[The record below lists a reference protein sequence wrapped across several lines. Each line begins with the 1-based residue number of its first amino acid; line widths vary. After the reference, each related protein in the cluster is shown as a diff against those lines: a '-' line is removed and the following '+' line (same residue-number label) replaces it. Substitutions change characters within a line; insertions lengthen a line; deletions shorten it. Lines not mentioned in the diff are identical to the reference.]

1 MSKFVGIFRKQ
12 RGKVGD
18 FVFRKQGNEYIVS
31 ERPPKKGT
39 SMGTRNQSL
48 YRAQWGNLVRF
59 WQAFSDRDKPS
70 FEAATIN
77 VSHFNLFMRANIN
90 GTRVYLTKED
100 VRLGGCVVAP
110 YRVSEGS
117 LPNVPLTYESG
128 GYYASTIQLG
138 ELQIGA
144 NTTLSDFSHAVVQN
158 NNDFEMGDQIAVF
171 IATQIVES
179 VGGLPRVRIQ
189 GYKVELTT
197 EDDLPSEEDATL
209 LSVLMGT
216 GNVSAVDGHLCVA
229 RGDGAVIVHSRKA
242 STGETLVSTQ
252 SFVVNNGILAQ
263 YTSADARLKAAESYG
278 IIDRGDWLTPNGEN
292 EIAAN

>member
-31 ERPPKKGT
+31 EKPPKKGT
-39 SMGTRNQSL
+39 SEGTRNQSM

-59 WQAFSDRDKPS
+59 WQSFSDRDKPS

-77 VSHFNLFMRANIN
+77 VSHFNLYMRANIN
-90 GTRVYLTKED
+90 GTRVYLTKEQ

-110 YRVSEGS
+110 YRISEGS
-117 LPNVPLTYESG
+117 LPVVPLTYESG
-128 GYYASTIQLG
+128 GYYASTINLG
-138 ELQIGA
+138 DLPISA
-144 NTTLSDFSHAVVQN
+144 ATTVQEFSRAVIAN
-158 NNDFEMGDQIAVF
+158 NNDFEIGDQIGVF

-179 VGGLPRVRIQ
+179 VGGLPRVQMQ
-189 GYKVELTT
+189 GYKIELDTNDEVTT
-197 EDDLPSEEDATL
+197 LFDI
-209 LSVLMGT
+209 MGT
-216 GNVSAVDGHLCVA
+216 GNVSGVDGHLCVA
-229 RGDGAVIVHSRKA
+229 RGDGACIVHSRKT

-252 SFVVNNGILAQ
+252 SFVINNAILTQ

-278 IIDRGDWLTPNGEN
+278 IIDRGDWLTPNGQN

>member
-18 FVFRKQGNEYIVS
+18 FVFRKVGYEYIVS
-31 ERPPKKGT
+31 EKPPKKGT
-39 SMGTRNQSL
+39 SMGTQNQAF

-59 WQAFSDRDKPS
+59 WQSFSDRDKPS

-90 GTRVYLTKED
+90 GSRVYLTKEY
-100 VRLGGCVVAP
+100 VRLGACVVAP

-117 LPNVPLTYESG
+117 LPVVPLTYESG
-128 GYYASTIQLG
+128 GFYASTINLG
-138 ELQIGA
+138 DLVINA
-144 NTTLSDFSHAVVQN
+144 DTTLSDFSRAVVLN

-179 VGGLPRVRIQ
+179 VGGMPRVQMQ

-197 EDDLPSEEDATL
+197 EDDMAL
-209 LSVLMGT
+209 LADMMGL
-216 GNVSAVDGHLCVA
+216 GNVSAVSGHLCVA
-229 RGDGAVIVHSRKA
+229 RGDGAVIIHSRKA

-252 SFVVNNGILAQ
+252 SFVVNNAILSQ
-263 YTSADARLKAAESYG
+263 YTNADARLKAAESYG
-278 IIDRGDWLTPNGEN
+278 IIDRGNWLTPNGQN

>member
-1 MSKFVGIFRKQ
+1 MSKFTGIFRKQ

-18 FVFRKQGNEYIVS
+18 FVFRKVGPEYIVS
-31 ERPPKKGT
+31 EKPPKKGT
-39 SMGTRNQSL
+39 SMGTQNQAL

-59 WQAFSDRDKPS
+59 WQSFADRDKPS

-90 GTRVYLTKED
+90 GTRVYLTKEN
-100 VRLGGCVVAP
+100 VRLGACVVAP
-110 YRVSEGS
+110 YRISEGQ
-117 LPNVPLTYESG
+117 LPVVPLTYESG

-138 ELQIGA
+138 DLNLTAGTPIQ
-144 NTTLSDFSHAVVQN
+144 DFSRAVIDN
-158 NNDFEMGDQIAVF
+158 NNDFEVGDQIGVF

-179 VGGLPRVRIQ
+179 VGGMPRVQMQ
-189 GYKVELTT
+189 GYKIELDV
-197 EDDLPSEEDATL
+197 EDDATTLSE
-209 LSVLMGT
+209 VMGLN
-216 GNVSAVDGHLCVA
+216 NVSAVDGHFCVA
-229 RGDGAVIVHSRKA
+229 RGDGACIVHSRKT

-252 SFVVNNGILAQ
+252 SFVVNNAILTQ

-278 IIDRGDWLTPNGEN
+278 IIDRGNWLTPNGQN

>member
-31 ERPPKKGT
+31 EKPPKKGT
-39 SMGTRNQSL
+39 SEGTRNQSM

-59 WQAFSDRDKPS
+59 WQSFSDRDKPS

-90 GTRVYLTKED
+90 GTRVYLTKGD
-100 VRLGGCVVAP
+100 VRLGACVVAP

-117 LPNVPLTYESG
+117 LPVVPLTYESG
-128 GYYASTIQLG
+128 GFYASTINLG
-138 ELQIGA
+138 DLPLAAG
-144 NTTLSDFSHAVVQN
+144 TTVQEFSRAVIAN
-158 NNDFEMGDQIAVF
+158 NNDFEVGDQIGVF

-179 VGGLPRVRIQ
+179 VGGLPRVQMQ
-189 GYKVELTT
+189 GYKIELDVNDEITT
-197 EDDLPSEEDATL
+197 VFDI
-209 LSVLMGT
+209 MGT
-216 GNVSAVDGHLCVA
+216 GNISAVDGHLCVS
-229 RGDGAVIVHSRKA
+229 RGDGAVIVHSRKT
-242 STGETLVSTQ
+242 STGDTLVSTQ
-252 SFVVNNGILAQ
+252 SFVVNNAILTQ
-263 YTSADARLKAAESYG
+263 YTSTDARLKAAESYG
-278 IIDRGDWLTPNGEN
+278 IIDRGNWLTPNGQN

>member
-18 FVFRKQGNEYIVS
+18 FVFRKVGSEYIVS
-31 ERPPKKGT
+31 EKPPKKGT
-39 SMGTRNQSL
+39 SMGTQNQAF

-59 WQAFSDRDKPS
+59 WQSFSDRDKPS

-77 VSHFNLFMRANIN
+77 VSHFNLYMRANIN
-90 GTRVYLTKED
+90 GTRVYLTKDE

-117 LPNVPLTYESG
+117 LPVVPLTYESG

-138 ELQIGA
+138 ELTINA
-144 NTTLSDFSHAVVQN
+144 DTSISEFARAVVSN
-158 NNDFEMGDQIAVF
+158 NNDFQLGDQIAVF

-179 VGGLPRVRIQ
+179 EGGLPRVQMQ
-189 GYKVELTT
+189 GYKVELNT
-197 EDDLPSEEDATL
+197 DDDAAL
-209 LSVLMGT
+209 LRDVMGT
-216 GNVSAVDGHLCVA
+216 GNISSVDGHLCVP

-242 STGETLVSTQ
+242 SSGDTLVSTQ
-252 SFVVNNGILAQ
+252 SFVVNNSILSQ
-263 YTSADARLKAAESYG
+263 YISADARLKAAESYG
-278 IIDRGDWLTPNGEN
+278 IIDRGNWLTPNGEN

>member
-18 FVFRKQGNEYIVS
+18 FVFRKVGPEYIVS
-31 ERPPKKGT
+31 EKPPKKGT
-39 SMGTRNQSL
+39 SEGTLNQSL

-59 WQAFSDRDKPS
+59 WQSFSDRDKPS

-90 GTRVYLTKED
+90 GTRVYLTKEN
-100 VRLGGCVVAP
+100 VRLGACVVAP

-117 LPNVPLTYESG
+117 LPVVPLTYENG

-138 ELQIGA
+138 DLVIG
-144 NTTLSDFSHAVVQN
+144 NETTISQFSRAVVLN
-158 NNDFEMGDQIAVF
+158 NNDFQIGDQIAVF
-171 IATQIVES
+171 IAYQIVES
-179 VGGLPRVRIQ
+179 VGGLPRVQMQ
-189 GYKVELTT
+189 GYKIELDTS
-197 EDDLPSEEDATL
+197 SEEAEVTL
-209 LSVLMGT
+209 VQDVMGI
-216 GNVSAVDGHLCVA
+216 GNISSVDGHLCVA
-229 RGDGAVIVHSRKA
+229 HGDGAVIVHSRKT

-252 SFVVNNGILAQ
+252 SFVVNNAILTQ
-263 YTSADARLKAAESYG
+263 YTNADARLKAAESYG
-278 IIDRGDWLTPNGEN
+278 IIDRGNWLTPNGQN

>member
-18 FVFRKQGNEYIVS
+18 FVFRKVGPEFIVS
-31 ERPPKKGT
+31 EKPPKKGT
-39 SMGTRNQSL
+39 SMGTLNQST

-59 WQAFSDRDKPS
+59 WQSFSDRDKPS

-100 VRLGGCVVAP
+100 VRLGACVVAP

-117 LPNVPLTYESG
+117 LPVVPLTYESG

-138 ELQIGA
+138 DLATVAG
-144 NTTLSDFSHAVVQN
+144 TTISEFSRAVVINNSDFQN
-158 NNDFEMGDQIAVF
+158 GDQIAVF
-171 IATQIVES
+171 IASQIVES
-179 VGGLPRVRIQ
+179 VGGLPRVTMQ
-189 GYKVELTT
+189 GYKIELDT
-197 EDDLPSEEDATL
+197 DDEVTL
-209 LSVLMGT
+209 LTDVMGT
-216 GNVSAVDGHLCVA
+216 GNVSFVDGHLCVA
-229 RGDGAVIVHSRKA
+229 RGDGAVIVHSRKT

-252 SFVVNNGILAQ
+252 SFVVNNAILSQ

-278 IIDRGDWLTPNGEN
+278 IIDRGNWLTPNGQN

>member
-18 FVFRKQGNEYIVS
+18 FVFRKVGPEFIVS
-31 ERPPKKGT
+31 EKPPKKGT
-39 SMGTRNQSL
+39 STGTLNQSV

-59 WQAFSDRDKPS
+59 WQSFTDRDKPS

-100 VRLGGCVVAP
+100 VRLGACVVAP
-110 YRVSEGS
+110 YRISEGQ
-117 LPNVPLTYESG
+117 LPVVPLTHEAG

-138 ELQIGA
+138 DLPISA
-144 NTTLSDFSHAVVQN
+144 ATTVQEFSRAVVAN
-158 NNDFEMGDQIAVF
+158 NNDFEIGDQIGVF
-171 IATQIVES
+171 IASQIVES
-179 VGGLPRVRIQ
+179 VGGLPRVQMQ
-189 GYKVELTT
+189 GYKIELDVDDEVTT
-197 EDDLPSEEDATL
+197 LFNI
-209 LSVLMGT
+209 MGT
-216 GNVSAVDGHLCVA
+216 GNISSVDGHLCVS
-229 RGDGAVIVHSRKA
+229 RGDGAAIVHSRKT

-252 SFVVNNGILAQ
+252 SFVVNNAILTQ

-278 IIDRGDWLTPNGEN
+278 IIDRGNWLTPNGQN

>member
-18 FVFRKQGNEYIVS
+18 FVFRKVGPEYIVS
-31 ERPPKKGT
+31 EKPPKKGT
-39 SMGTRNQSL
+39 SMGTQNQAF

-59 WQAFSDRDKPS
+59 WQTFSDRDKPS

-100 VRLGGCVVAP
+100 VRLGACVVAP

-117 LPNVPLTYESG
+117 LPVVPLTYEAG

-138 ELQIGA
+138 SLTIDADTSVSEFARAIV
-144 NTTLSDFSHAVVQN
+144 SN
-158 NNDFEMGDQIAVF
+158 NNDFQLGDQISVF

-179 VGGLPRVRIQ
+179 VGGLPRVQMQ
-189 GYKVELTT
+189 GYRIELNTN
-197 EDDLPSEEDATL
+197 DDAALVRDM
-209 LSVLMGT
+209 MGT
-216 GNVSAVDGHLCVA
+216 GNISSVDGHLCVS
-229 RGDGAVIVHSRKA
+229 RGDGAVIVHSRKT

-252 SFVVNNGILAQ
+252 SFIVNNALLSE
-263 YTSADARLKAAESYG
+263 YTNEDARLKAAESYG
-278 IIDRGDWLTPNGEN
+278 IIDRGNWLTPNGDN
-292 EIAAN
+292 EIAAF

>member
-18 FVFRKQGNEYIVS
+18 FVFRKVGPEYIVS
-31 ERPPKKGT
+31 EKPPKKGT
-39 SMGTRNQSL
+39 SMGTQNQAF

-59 WQAFSDRDKPS
+59 WQSFSDRDKPS

-90 GTRVYLTKED
+90 GTRVYLTKDE

-117 LPNVPLTYESG
+117 LPVVPLTYESG

-138 ELQIGA
+138 ELTINA
-144 NTTLSDFSHAVVQN
+144 NTSISEFTRAVVNN
-158 NNDFEMGDQIAVF
+158 NNDFQLGDQIAVF

-179 VGGLPRVRIQ
+179 EGGLPRVQMQ
-189 GYKVELTT
+189 GYKVELNT
-197 EDDLPSEEDATL
+197 EDDAAL
-209 LSVLMGT
+209 LRDVMGT
-216 GNVSAVDGHLCVA
+216 GNVSSVDGHLCVP

-242 STGETLVSTQ
+242 SSGETLVSTQ
-252 SFVVNNGILAQ
+252 SFVVNNGLLSQ
-263 YTSADARLKAAESYG
+263 YITADARLKAAESYG
-278 IIDRGDWLTPNGEN
+278 IIDRGNWLTPNGEN

>member
-18 FVFRKQGNEYIVS
+18 FVFRKVGPEYIVS
-31 ERPPKKGT
+31 EKPPKKGT
-39 SMGTRNQSL
+39 SMGTQNQAF

-59 WQAFSDRDKPS
+59 WQSFSDRDKPS

-100 VRLGGCVVAP
+100 VRLGACVVAP

-117 LPNVPLTYESG
+117 LPVVPLTYEAG

-138 ELQIGA
+138 SLTIGA
-144 NTTLSDFSHAVVQN
+144 DTSVSEFARAIVSN
-158 NNDFEMGDQIAVF
+158 NNDFQLGDQISVF

-179 VGGLPRVRIQ
+179 VGGLPRVQMQ
-189 GYKVELTT
+189 GYRIELITN
-197 EDDLPSEEDATL
+197 DDAALVRDM
-209 LSVLMGT
+209 MGT
-216 GNVSAVDGHLCVA
+216 GNISSVDGHLCVS
-229 RGDGAVIVHSRKA
+229 RGDGAVIVHSRKT

-252 SFVVNNGILAQ
+252 SFIVNNALLSE
-263 YTSADARLKAAESYG
+263 YTNADARLKAAESYG
-278 IIDRGDWLTPNGEN
+278 IIDRGNWLTPNGDN
-292 EIAAN
+292 EIAAI

>member
-18 FVFRKQGNEYIVS
+18 FVFRKVGPEFIVS
-31 ERPPKKGT
+31 EKPPKKGT

-59 WQAFSDRDKPS
+59 WQSFSDRDKPS

-100 VRLGGCVVAP
+100 VRLGACVVAP

-117 LPNVPLTYESG
+117 LPVVPLTYESG

-138 ELQIGA
+138 DL
-144 NTTLSDFSHAVVQN
+144 TTVAGITISEFSRAVVNNNSDFQN
-158 NNDFEMGDQIAVF
+158 GDQIAVF
-171 IATQIVES
+171 IASQIVES
-179 VGGLPRVRIQ
+179 VGGLPRVTMQ
-189 GYKVELTT
+189 GYKIELDT
-197 EDDLPSEEDATL
+197 DDEVTL
-209 LSVLMGT
+209 LTDVMGT
-216 GNVSAVDGHLCVA
+216 GNVSIVDGHLCVA
-229 RGDGAVIVHSRKA
+229 RGDGACIVHSRKT

-252 SFVVNNGILAQ
+252 SFVVNNAILTQ
-263 YTSADARLKAAESYG
+263 YTNADARLKAAESYG
-278 IIDRGDWLTPNGEN
+278 IIDRGNWLTPNGQN

>member
-18 FVFRKQGNEYIVS
+18 FVFRKVGPEFIVS
-31 ERPPKKGT
+31 EKPPKKGT
-39 SMGTRNQSL
+39 SMGTRNQAL
-48 YRAQWGNLVRF
+48 YRAQWGNLVRM
-59 WQAFSDRDKPS
+59 WQAFSERDKPS

-90 GTRVYLTKED
+90 GSRVYLTKEN
-100 VRLGGCVVAP
+100 VRLGACVVAP

-117 LPNVPLTYESG
+117 LPVVALTQGTG
-128 GYYASTIQLG
+128 GVYVSSIQLG
-138 ELQIGA
+138 DLTIAAG
-144 NTTLSDFSHAVVQN
+144 TTISEFSRAVVTN
-158 NNDFEMGDQIAVF
+158 NNDFQAHDQIAVF

-179 VGGLPRVRIQ
+179 VGGLPRVNIQ
-189 GYKVELTT
+189 GFKIELDT
-197 EDDLPSEEDATL
+197 DDEVTL
-209 LSVLMGT
+209 LTDVMGT
-216 GNVSAVDGHLCVA
+216 GNVSSVDGVLAVN
-229 RGDGAVIVHSRKA
+229 RGEGAVIVHSRKT

-252 SFVVNNGILAQ
+252 SFVVNNAILTQ

-278 IIDRGDWLTPNGEN
+278 IIDRGDWLTPDGQN

>member
-18 FVFRKQGNEYIVS
+18 FVFRKVGPEYIVS
-31 ERPPKKGT
+31 EKPPKKGT
-39 SMGTRNQSL
+39 SMGTQNQAF

-59 WQAFSDRDKPS
+59 WQSFTDRDKPS

-100 VRLGGCVVAP
+100 VRLGACVVAP

-117 LPNVPLTYESG
+117 LPVVPLTYESG
-128 GYYASTIQLG
+128 GYYASTINLG
-138 ELQIGA
+138 DLPIAAG
-144 NTTLSDFSHAVVQN
+144 TTIQEFSRAVIAN
-158 NNDFEMGDQIAVF
+158 NNDFAVGDQIGVF

-179 VGGLPRVRIQ
+179 VGGLPRVQMQ
-189 GYKVELTT
+189 GYKIELDVDDEVTT
-197 EDDLPSEEDATL
+197 VFDI
-209 LSVLMGT
+209 MGT
-216 GNVSAVDGHLCVA
+216 GNISAVDGHLCVS
-229 RGDGAVIVHSRKA
+229 RGDGAVIVHSRKT

-252 SFVVNNGILAQ
+252 SFVVNNAILTQ

-278 IIDRGDWLTPNGEN
+278 IIDRGNWLTPNGQN

>member
-18 FVFRKQGNEYIVS
+18 FVFRKVGPEYIVS
-31 ERPPKKGT
+31 EKPPKKGN
-39 SMGTRNQSL
+39 SMGTRNQAF

-59 WQAFSDRDKPS
+59 WQSFTDRDKPS
-70 FEAATIN
+70 FEAASVN

-90 GTRVYLTKED
+90 GTRVYLTKEE

-117 LPNVPLTYESG
+117 LPIVPLTYESG

-138 ELQIGA
+138 DLVINA
-144 NTTLSDFSHAVVQN
+144 NTSLSDFSRAVALN
-158 NNDFEMGDQIAVF
+158 NNDFELGDQIAVF

-179 VGGLPRVRIQ
+179 VGGLPRVRMQ

-197 EDDLPSEEDATL
+197 EDDTTL
-209 LSVLMGT
+209 LADIMGV

-229 RGDGAVIVHSRKA
+229 RGDGAVIVHSRKT

-252 SFVVNNGILAQ
+252 SFVVNNATLAQ
-263 YTSADARLKAAESYG
+263 YTSADARMKAAESYG
-278 IIDRGDWLTPNGEN
+278 IIDRGDWLTPDGQN
-292 EIAAN
+292 EIVAN

>member
-18 FVFRKQGNEYIVS
+18 FVFRKVGPEFIVS
-31 ERPPKKGT
+31 EKPPKKGT
-39 SMGTRNQSL
+39 SMGTLNQSL

-59 WQAFSDRDKPS
+59 WQSFSDRDKPS

-100 VRLGGCVVAP
+100 VRLGACVVAP

-117 LPNVPLTYESG
+117 LPVVPLTYESG

-138 ELQIGA
+138 ILALTAETSI
-144 NTTLSDFSHAVVQN
+144 SEFSQAVLEN
-158 NNDFEMGDQIAVF
+158 NNDFVAGDQIAVF
-171 IATQIVES
+171 IASQIVET
-179 VGGLPRVRIQ
+179 VGGLPRVQMQ
-189 GYKVELTT
+189 GFKIELDTSSDEADTTKVF
-197 EDDLPSEEDATL
+197 D
-209 LSVLMGT
+209 VMGT
-216 GNVSAVDGHLCVA
+216 GNVSVVDGHLCVA
-229 RGDGAVIVHSRKA
+229 RGDGAAIVHSRKT

-252 SFVVNNGILAQ
+252 SFVVNNAILTQ
-263 YTSADARLKAAESYG
+263 YTSADARLKAANSYG
-278 IIDRGDWLTPNGEN
+278 IIDRGNWLTPNGQN

>member
-1 MSKFVGIFRKQ
+1 MSKFTGIFRKQ

-18 FVFRKQGNEYIVS
+18 FVFRKVGPEYIVS
-31 ERPPKKGT
+31 EKPPKKGT
-39 SMGTRNQSL
+39 SMGTQNQAL

-59 WQAFSDRDKPS
+59 WQSFTDRDKPS

-100 VRLGGCVVAP
+100 VRLGACVVAP

-117 LPNVPLTYESG
+117 LPVVPLTYESG

-138 ELQIGA
+138 DLVIG
-144 NTTLSDFSHAVVQN
+144 NDTTIATFSRAVVLN
-158 NNDFEMGDQIAVF
+158 NNDFQVGDQIAVF
-171 IATQIVES
+171 IASQIVES
-179 VGGLPRVRIQ
+179 VGGLPRVQMQ
-189 GYKVELTT
+189 GYKIELDTSSD
-197 EDDLPSEEDATL
+197 EAESTL
-209 LSVLMGT
+209 VVDVMGI
-216 GNVSAVDGHLCVA
+216 GNVSSVDGHLCVA
-229 RGDGAVIVHSRKA
+229 RGDGAAIVHSRKT

-252 SFVVNNGILAQ
+252 SFVVNNAILTQ

-278 IIDRGDWLTPNGEN
+278 IIDRGNWLTPNGQN

>member
-18 FVFRKQGNEYIVS
+18 FVFRKRGAEFIVS
-31 ERPPKKGT
+31 EKPPKKGT
-39 SMGTRNQSL
+39 SMGTLNQSL

-59 WQAFSDRDKPS
+59 WQSFSDRDKPS

-100 VRLGGCVVAP
+100 VRLGACVVAP

-117 LPNVPLTYESG
+117 LPVVPLTYESG

-138 ELQIGA
+138 DLLNVTGVLISEFSRAVIA
-144 NTTLSDFSHAVVQN
+144 NNSDFQN
-158 NNDFEMGDQIAVF
+158 GDQIAVF
-171 IATQIVES
+171 IASQIVES
-179 VGGLPRVRIQ
+179 VGGLPRVTMQ
-189 GYKVELTT
+189 GYKIELDT
-197 EDDLPSEEDATL
+197 DDEVTL
-209 LSVLMGT
+209 LTDVMGT
-216 GNVSAVDGHLCVA
+216 GNVSFVDGHLCVA
-229 RGDGAVIVHSRKA
+229 RGDGAVIVHSRKT

-252 SFVVNNGILAQ
+252 SFVVNNAILTQ

-278 IIDRGDWLTPNGEN
+278 IIDRGNWLTPNGQN

>member
-31 ERPPKKGT
+31 EKPPKKGT
-39 SMGTRNQSL
+39 SEGTRNQAM

-59 WQAFSDRDKPS
+59 WQSFSDRDKPS

-77 VSHFNLFMRANIN
+77 VSHFNLYMRANIN
-90 GTRVYLTKED
+90 GQRVYLTKEQ

-117 LPNVPLTYESG
+117 LPVVPLTYESG

-138 ELQIGA
+138 ELAIGA
-144 NTTLSDFSHAVVQN
+144 GTTISDFSRAVLEN
-158 NNDFEMGDQIAVF
+158 NTDFQPGDQIAVF

-179 VGGLPRVRIQ
+179 VGGLPRVTMQ
-189 GYKVELTT
+189 GFKIELDT
-197 EDDLPSEEDATL
+197 SSGDAEVTA
-209 LSVLMGT
+209 LSDIMGT
-216 GNVSAVDGHLCVA
+216 GNISSVDGHLCVA
-229 RGDGAVIVHSRKA
+229 RGDGACVVHSRKS

-252 SFVVNNGILAQ
+252 SFVVNNAVLTQ
-263 YTSADARLKAAESYG
+263 FTSADARLKAAESYG
-278 IIDRGDWLTPNGEN
+278 IIDRGDWLTPNGQN
-292 EIAAN
+292 ELAAN

>member
-18 FVFRKQGNEYIVS
+18 FVFRKVGPEFIVS
-31 ERPPKKGT
+31 EKPPKKGT
-39 SMGTRNQSL
+39 SMGTLNQSL

-59 WQAFSDRDKPS
+59 WQSFSDRDKPS

-90 GTRVYLTKED
+90 GTRVYLTKDE

-117 LPNVPLTYESG
+117 LPVVPLAYESG

-138 ELQIGA
+138 ELTIDA
-144 NTTLSDFSHAVVQN
+144 DTSVSDFTRAIVNN
-158 NNDFEMGDQIAVF
+158 NNDFQLGDQIAVF

-179 VGGLPRVRIQ
+179 NGGLPRVRMQ
-189 GYKVELTT
+189 GYKIELNT
-197 EDDLPSEEDATL
+197 DDDAAI
-209 LSVLMGT
+209 VRDMMGT
-216 GNVSAVDGHLCVA
+216 GNISSVDGHLCIP
-229 RGDGAVIVHSRKA
+229 RGDGAVIVHSRQA
-242 STGETLVSTQ
+242 SSGETLVSTQ
-252 SFVVNNGILAQ
+252 SFVVNNSLLSQ
-263 YTSADARLKAAESYG
+263 YITAEARLKAAESYG
-278 IIDRGDWLTPNGEN
+278 IIDRGNWLTPNGQN